1 MSPHFTEPNALHIVL
16 HICYTTKGNNTCH
29 FAIFSGL
36 KVVQNEQLLSPLT
49 SFTNLSIL
57 QIFWMDWFQS
67 QLTFLFQK
75 KWKRV
80 QCPKWGIVPL
90 RRTGAGRITHTF
102 LALEEITVKADFRN
116 SGRRKYDCFPSY
128 SFQTLH
134 DMIKVALS
142 ALCCLLQGSF
152 GLRIDQD
159 CWEENVATCRGHG
172 VCTETSHLNGTPAE
186 PRVSQHRTISQC
198 KLQGCKTHFHES
210 SYSSFLSCFL

>member
-1 MSPHFTEPNALHIVL
+1 MTSWISSGTHQCKQINWSLLCNQDLYGIYPCSALIKWFILEYHLISEIQVNTVFSKGLCHCLFVGQVMSPHFTEPNALHIVL

-90 RRTGAGRITHTF
+90 RRTGLGRISHTF
-102 LALEEITVKADFRN
+102 FSSWGN
-116 SGRRKYDCFPSY
+116 Y
-128 SFQTLH
+128 S
-134 DMIKVALS
+134 
-142 ALCCLLQGSF
+142 
-152 GLRIDQD
+152 
-159 CWEENVATCRGHG
+159 
-172 VCTETSHLNGTPAE
+172 
-186 PRVSQHRTISQC
+186 
-198 KLQGCKTHFHES
+198 
-210 SYSSFLSCFL
+210 